1 MFAASNPCLIKHCS
15 EGEWG
20 SFPSESRSTVSVR
33 RLLAVILTLE
43 SRMASEVQL

>member
-1 MFAASNPCLIKHCS
+1 MSAASHPCLIKHCS

-20 SFPSESRSTVSVR
+20 SFPSESRSTVGVR

-43 SRMASEVQL
+43 CRMASEI